1 MERPVTTAAELI
13 TELDDNG
20 VLFGADNGEIWITP
34 KSALN
39 DSLKADLKEHG
50 AALEQILEL
59 QDWQQALEENHSEF
73 LSGGENGNFGRF
85 FDEWYSREQLLRNVM
100 GYTGCIWGDGKQC
113 PESVVRCEQC
123 SPTPKKRRF
132 KSL

>member
-1 MERPVTTAAELI
+1 MPGSASELLAKLDTSGIHLRSVDGDIEVT
-13 TELDDNG
+13 
-20 VLFGADNGEIWITP
+20 P
-34 KSALN
+34 MSALN
-39 DSLKADLKEHG
+39 DMLKADIQEHG
-50 AALEQILEL
+50 AALEQVLEL
-59 QDWQQALEENHSEF
+59 QEWQQVLEEDHNEF
-73 LSGGENGNFGRF
+73 LSGGGTDNFGRF
-85 FDEWYSREQLLRNVM
+85 FDEWYCREQLLRNVI

>member
-1 MERPVTTAAELI
+1 MSISAAELL
-13 TELDDNG
+13 TKLDDNG
-20 VLFGADNGEIWITP
+20 IQLRSVEGEIWITP
-34 KSALN
+34 RSALN

-50 AALEQILEL
+50 AALEQVLEL
-59 QDWQQALEENHSEF
+59 QEWQQVLEEDHNEF
-73 LSGGENGNFGRF
+73 LSGGGTDNFGRF
-85 FDEWYSREQLLRNVM
+85 FDEWYCREQLLRNVI

>member
-1 MERPVTTAAELI
+1 MSISAAELLARLDENGI
-13 TELDDNG
+13 QLRSVEGEIEVTPMSALDD
-20 VLFGADNGEIWITP
+20 T
-34 KSALN
+34 
-39 DSLKADLKEHG
+39 LKAGIKKHG

-59 QDWQQALEENHSEF
+59 QDWQQALEENHNEF

>member
-1 MERPVTTAAELI
+1 MSISAAELL
-13 TELDDNG
+13 TKLDDNG
-20 VLFGADNGEIWITP
+20 IQLRSVEGEIEVTP
-34 KSALN
+34 MSAF
-39 DSLKADLKEHG
+39 DDALKADIKKHG

-85 FDEWYSREQLLRNVM
+85 FDEWYSREQLLRNVI
-100 GYTGCIWGDGKQC
+100 GYTGCIWGDGKEC

>member
-1 MERPVTTAAELI
+1 MSISAAELL
-13 TELDDNG
+13 TKLDDNG
-20 VLFGADNGEIWITP
+20 IQLRSVEGEIEVTP
-34 KSALN
+34 MSAL
-39 DSLKADLKEHG
+39 DDALKADIKKHG

-85 FDEWYSREQLLRNVM
+85 FDEWYSREQLLRNVI
-100 GYTGCIWGDGKQC
+100 GYTGCIWGDGKEC

-123 SPTPKKRRF
+123 SPTTKKRRF

>member
-1 MERPVTTAAELI
+1 VSISAAELL
-13 TELDDNG
+13 TKLDDNG
-20 VLFGADNGEIWITP
+20 IQLRSVEGEIEVTP
-34 KSALN
+34 MSAL
-39 DSLKADLKEHG
+39 DDALKADIKKHG

-85 FDEWYSREQLLRNVM
+85 FDEWYSREQLLRNVI
-100 GYTGCIWGDGKQC
+100 GYTGCIWGDGKEC

>member
-1 MERPVTTAAELI
+1 MSISAAELL
-13 TELDDNG
+13 TKLDDNG
-20 VLFGADNGEIWITP
+20 IQLRSVEGEIEVTP
-34 KSALN
+34 MSAL
-39 DSLKADLKEHG
+39 DDALKADIKKHG

-59 QDWQQALEENHSEF
+59 QEWQQVLEEDHNEF
-73 LSGGENGNFGRF
+73 LSGGGTDNFGRF
-85 FDEWYSREQLLRNVM
+85 FDEWYCREQLLRNVI

>member
-1 MERPVTTAAELI
+1 MSISAAELL
-13 TELDDNG
+13 TKLDDNG
-20 VLFGADNGEIWITP
+20 IQLRSVEGEIEVTP
-34 KSALN
+34 MSAL
-39 DSLKADLKEHG
+39 DDALKADIKKHG

-85 FDEWYSREQLLRNVM
+85 FDEWYSREQLLRNVI
-100 GYTGCIWGDGKQC
+100 GYTGCIWGDGKEC
-113 PESVVRCEQC
+113 PDSVVRCEQC

>member
-1 MERPVTTAAELI
+1 MSISAAELL
-13 TELDDNG
+13 TKLDDNG
-20 VLFGADNGEIWITP
+20 IQLRSVEGEIEVTP
-34 KSALN
+34 MSAL
-39 DSLKADLKEHG
+39 DDALKADIKKHG

-85 FDEWYSREQLLRNVM
+85 FDEWYSREQLLRNVI
-100 GYTGCIWGDGKQC
+100 GYTGCIWGDGKEC

>member
-1 MERPVTTAAELI
+1 MSISAAELL
-13 TELDDNG
+13 TKLDDNG
-20 VLFGADNGEIWITP
+20 IQLRSVEGEIEVTP
-34 KSALN
+34 MSAL
-39 DSLKADLKEHG
+39 DDALKADIKKHG

-85 FDEWYSREQLLRNVM
+85 FDEWYSREQLLRNVI

>member
-1 MERPVTTAAELI
+1 MPGSASELLAKLDTSGIHLRSVDGDIEVT
-13 TELDDNG
+13 
-20 VLFGADNGEIWITP
+20 P
-34 KSALN
+34 MSALN

-50 AALEQILEL
+50 AALEQVLEL
-59 QDWQQALEENHSEF
+59 QEWQQVLEEDHNEF
-73 LSGGENGNFGRF
+73 LSGGGTDNFGRF
-85 FDEWYSREQLLRNVM
+85 FDEWYCREQLLRNVI